1 MIKIAPVGG
10 YNEVG
15 KNMTAVSVDDEVII
29 LDMGLFLPAIID
41 FQEETEKPSA
51 KKLIEIGAIP
61 DDELIADWKDK
72 VKAIVI
78 THAHLDHAGAVPYLA
93 PKYNVPIIG
102 TPYTI
107 EVIKAIV
114 DDKEHKLPNKLI
126 KADKDKIK
134 LTEKLTLEFIDIT
147 HSTPQTAIIAIHT
160 PYGIVMYA
168 NDFKLDN
175 HPVLG
180 NKPNYAKLGSLKNI
194 KALIVDSLYSGDE
207 RKTPSEKVVREMLK
221 DVMLGTDSRNH
232 AVFITTFSSHL
243 ARLKSIIDFGK
254 SLNRKILFLGRS
266 LEKYVLAGEK
276 AKIINFTKDVEL
288 LRFKNQIKKRLK
300 KIEKDRGKYLI
311 VCTGNQGE
319 PQSVLSKIID
329 GIYPFKFEY
338 EDHVIFSCRTIP
350 TDQNIQNRNVME
362 NKLKQKGVRIFTEIH
377 ASGHAGRE
385 DLRDFINLIK
395 PEHIIPTHGDIDKL
409 KPMSDLAEEMGYE
422 RDKTVHILRDGQRLE
437 LD

>member
-72 VKAIVI
+72 
-78 THAHLDHAGAVPYLA
+78 
-93 PKYNVPIIG
+93 
-102 TPYTI
+102 
-107 EVIKAIV
+107 
-114 DDKEHKLPNKLI
+114 
-126 KADKDKIK
+126 IK

-180 NKPNYAKLGSLKNI
+180 NKPNYAKLRSLKNI

-254 SLNRKILFLGRS
+254 SLTRKILFLGRS

-288 LRFKNQIKKRLK
+288 LRFKNQNKKRLK

-350 TDQNIQNRNVME
+350 TDQNIQ